1 MLLGIVM
8 VYDALDPAGRVRCR
22 LAWSRNPLEGWEWV
36 EGDEARGPEF
46 VPLGAPSAFDSHV
59 CFAAASPVAWRGAE
73 RIYYMGGNGPHS
85 GARNSSLG
93 MATLRQDGYA
103 GLAGRGRVTLQPV
116 LCTAELL
123 TVTYDAPPGGGS
135 LRIGLANESA
145 AVGLSLSHSIP
156 LTGSATDASMHF
168 EGGCGGPSFYPFV
181 GKIVTLAV
189 VIEGGGTLYTVGF
202 RPREGQAGAA
212 GEEGMRGARFSRS
225 SDCPSRLSSTL
236 EYAARARSSGS
247 ALTIPVTRRPN

>member
-1 MLLGIVM
+1 MLV
-8 VYDALDPAGRVRCR
+8 ASNTARREVR
-22 LAWSRNPLEGWEWV
+22 A
-36 EGDEARGPEF
+36 
-46 VPLGAPSAFDSHV
+46 
-59 CFAAASPVAWRGAE
+59 
-73 RIYYMGGNGPHS
+73 
-85 GARNSSLG
+85 
-93 MATLRQDGYA
+93 A
-103 GLAGRGRVTLQPV
+103 GLRR
-116 LCTAELL
+116 
-123 TVTYDAPPGGGS
+123 S
-135 LRIGLANESA
+135 